1 MTEGRRRG
9 ALGIDHGTKR
19 CGFAA
24 TDAGRLLVTPLFAA
38 EGADAGAL
46 DALAGLLDERDIE
59 HVVVGYPLNMDG
71 TKGGRAGQVDRFV
84 DALRARFP
92 ELVVVLQDERL
103 STKEAEERLREAGHF
118 GDARKSRKDAW
129 SAMVL
134 LEDWIAAG
142 EPEGL

>member
-1 MTEGRRRG
+1 M
-9 ALGIDHGTKR
+9 
-19 CGFAA
+19 
-24 TDAGRLLVTPLFAA
+24 TPLFAA